1 MKFMSLQILPLV
13 FLFAFLFIT
22 ACSSSKGVEEVDDP
36 NVITE
41 DEIHETNAVSLN
53 ELIARRAPGVS
64 IEETPDGR
72 INVVIRGRN
81 TFTGDETP
89 LYVVD
94 GIPVDPMADGSLPGV
109 VISEIEKIEVLKSPA
124 ETARWGMRG
133 ANGVIMVTTKTG
145 NSN

>member
-1 MKFMSLQILPLV
+1 MLLFGLLV
-13 FLFAFLFIT
+13 LT
-22 ACSSSKGVEEVDDP
+22 ACSSSKGVEKDET

-53 ELIARRAPGVS
+53 ELISRRVPGVQ
-64 IEETPDGR
+64 IQQTGDGR
-72 INVVIRGRN
+72 IVAVIRGRN
-81 TFTGDETP
+81 SFHGNDAP

-109 VISEIEKIEVLKSPA
+109 LISEIKEIEVLKSPA

-133 ANGVIMVTTKTG
+133 ANGVIMVTTKKG
-145 NSN
+145 NGN